1 MLAVYGCS
9 GENSMAIGTG
19 VLACHAHSA
28 KVGSRADSA
37 AVKSVIGTQQARPA
51 QPVSSKYK
59 IELNLL

>member
-1 MLAVYGCS
+1 
-9 GENSMAIGTG
+9 MAIGTG
-19 VLACHAHSA
+19 VLACHAHSVKA
-28 KVGSRADSA
+28 GSSADCA